1 MINKIIR
8 NFVAKQVAGR
18 SDDGIMITLKDPQKV
33 EFQTAMMQ
41 ELLMRRG
48 IDPMAIQSEA
58 QLKMII
64 NQIKAMEKAEDAAQS
79 GIRNTESA
87 KVFNRMGEELDP
99 NQPIV
104 GGTQPGKKI
113 DQDTFR
119 RLAETNTQRI
129 KQRISNREK
138 VRNEMKEK
146 YGFTDERLN
155 EIENTPVDEKMAD
168 DLVREDDE
176 RIIKERLEA

>member
-1 MINKIIR
+1 MVNKIIR
-8 NFVAKQVAGR
+8 NYVAKMVAGR

-41 ELLMRRG
+41 DLLMRRG
-48 IDPMAIQSEA
+48 IDPNAIQSEA

-99 NQPIV
+99 NQPIL
-104 GGTQPGKKI
+104 GGTQPGKSI

-129 KQRISNREK
+129 KQRISNKKIDDDFDLEK
-138 VRNEMKEK
+138 GLNDL
-146 YGFTDERLN
+146 DEFLL
-155 EIENTPVDEKMAD
+155 ETALALQYHQDHPCF
-168 DLVREDDE
+168 LVVVVHQL
-176 RIIKERLEA
+176 IV